1 MHAERH
7 SDLVMCVPASQKPM
21 HAAIVSP
28 PPGVLGA
35 DSLGL
40 ALVADD
46 EGTVSVRTGLP
57 PLDSMISP
65 GPGDRG
71 AMAGAC
77 TAGAARADGGN
88 AVAGLI
94 VL

>member
-1 MHAERH
+1 
-7 SDLVMCVPASQKPM
+7 
-21 HAAIVSP
+21 
-28 PPGVLGA
+28 VLGA
-35 DSLGL
+35 DSLAL

-57 PLDSMISP
+57 PLDSITSP

-77 TAGAARADGGN
+77 AAGAARADG
-88 AVAGLI
+88 AMQWPS
-94 VL
+94 